1 MNNSCID
8 NKSERVEDYLKLV
21 ASVIVITLA
30 LVIISYIIIFVFSG
44 GLSLKLS
51 KCEKLTDII
60 LAFLAIMTFVLTCL
74 GYYFHR
80 QRDRAEVLSKYNERY
95 SKDEHVNKVVPFLIA
110 DIMGTKVVAPSIY
123 NMEMFMRFFE
133 EMELQIEKR
142 RLDADS
148 VYKLFS
154 YYALYLDSKPNLIMR
169 LSIDD
174 YREDNW
180 ELFLNFVDRMA
191 KINFKDSIWCCG
203 NKKISFDSEYL
214 IINGKQSTYTY
225 FS

>member
-1 MNNSCID
+1 MSNNC
-8 NKSERVEDYLKLV
+8 NQYDYLKLT
-21 ASVIVITLA
+21 ASVIVIALA
-30 LVIISYIIIFVFSG
+30 LVIITYIVIYVFSG

-51 KCEKLTDII
+51 KCEKLTDVI

-80 QRDRAEVLSKYNERY
+80 QRDRAEVLGQYNERY
-95 SKDEHVNKVVPFLIA
+95 SRDEHVNKVVPYLIA
-110 DIMGTKVVAPSIY
+110 DIMGTKDAAPSIH

-142 RLDADS
+142 RLDAYS

-154 YYALYLDSKPNLIMR
+154 YYALYLDSKPNLIKK

-174 YREDNW
+174 
-180 ELFLNFVDRMA
+180 
-191 KINFKDSIWCCG
+191 
-203 NKKISFDSEYL
+203 
-214 IINGKQSTYTY
+214 
-225 FS
+225 